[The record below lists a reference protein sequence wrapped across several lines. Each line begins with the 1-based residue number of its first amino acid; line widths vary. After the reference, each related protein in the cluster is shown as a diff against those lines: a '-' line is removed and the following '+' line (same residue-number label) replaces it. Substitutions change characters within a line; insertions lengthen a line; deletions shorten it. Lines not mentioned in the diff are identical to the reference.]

1 MISKSIKYKF
11 ILVVFIICFICLSL
25 LSIVSYKISYRAVLE
40 QTTLKIIQTTDRNAE
55 IMNNWFKQ
63 QSSIIQGIIEDF
75 ETLGLGDYKKT
86 AAYLP
91 HKKAHYPHLTLL
103 YIAYPDKT
111 LIADD
116 WTPPEGFDPTGRVWY
131 KGAVEAEG
139 TYYSDPYLD
148 ANTGEMVIAIA
159 QAYRQNGKVTA
170 VVAADIDIGY
180 VTELVAEIVVNEKSY
195 AFLLDNHGNIV
206 AHPNKEFQPTSERLT
221 NINDVFDGSLNGI
234 VQKISGSGAD
244 RTFNLLDYDGEEK
257 VFTFSRI
264 SANGWVLG
272 VVVPHK
278 IYAEPLAGL
287 FPSFATALLISIILG
302 MGVILL
308 MVNRMLKPVMSLTY
322 AVKQFGDKKMDV
334 RCSVSSQ
341 DEFGEL
347 SSSFNQMASMIQEY
361 SITLEDKVE
370 KRTKEL
376 VEKNAKIQD
385 SIEYAKILQETILPK
400 NEEMNQIFKDYF
412 VIWDPKDTVGG
423 DFYWMRRFDDGF
435 IVLVGDCT
443 GHGVPGALMTMAV
456 NSLLEHIVDEET
468 YKDPAAL
475 LVELNLRLSQSL
487 RHGRE
492 GTMINDGLE
501 VGMIYVGHDGGIVF
515 AGAQI
520 SLYIV
525 KEKDIIELRGSRDA
539 IGCDTKKRPKK
550 FFNQQTR
557 YEPGMAFYMF
567 TDGFKDQVG
576 GDDHLP
582 FGKKRLIAL
591 LKSVQNLTME
601 EQRNIFLSTYEE
613 YLSGEPRR
621 DDITI
626 LGFRI

>member
-1 MISKSIKYKF
+1 
-11 ILVVFIICFICLSL
+11 
-25 LSIVSYKISYRAVLE
+25 
-40 QTTLKIIQTTDRNAE
+40 
-55 IMNNWFKQ
+55 
-63 QSSIIQGIIEDF
+63 
-75 ETLGLGDYKKT
+75 
-86 AAYLP
+86 
-91 HKKAHYPHLTLL
+91 
-103 YIAYPDKT
+103 
-111 LIADD
+111 
-116 WTPPEGFDPTGRVWY
+116 
-131 KGAVEAEG
+131 
-139 TYYSDPYLD
+139 
-148 ANTGEMVIAIA
+148 
-159 QAYRQNGKVTA
+159 
-170 VVAADIDIGY
+170 
-180 VTELVAEIVVNEKSY
+180 
-195 AFLLDNHGNIV
+195 
-206 AHPNKEFQPTSERLT
+206 
-221 NINDVFDGSLNGI
+221 
-234 VQKISGSGAD
+234 
-244 RTFNLLDYDGEEK
+244 
-257 VFTFSRI
+257 
-264 SANGWVLG
+264 
-272 VVVPHK
+272 
-278 IYAEPLAGL
+278 
-287 FPSFATALLISIILG
+287 
-302 MGVILL
+302 
-308 MVNRMLKPVMSLTY
+308 
-322 AVKQFGDKKMDV
+322 
-334 RCSVSSQ
+334 
-341 DEFGEL
+341 
-347 SSSFNQMASMIQEY
+347 
-361 SITLEDKVE
+361 
-370 KRTKEL
+370 
-376 VEKNAKIQD
+376 
-385 SIEYAKILQETILPK
+385 
-400 NEEMNQIFKDYF
+400 MNQIFKDYF

-501 VGMIYVGHDGGIVF
+501 AGMIYVGHDGGIVF